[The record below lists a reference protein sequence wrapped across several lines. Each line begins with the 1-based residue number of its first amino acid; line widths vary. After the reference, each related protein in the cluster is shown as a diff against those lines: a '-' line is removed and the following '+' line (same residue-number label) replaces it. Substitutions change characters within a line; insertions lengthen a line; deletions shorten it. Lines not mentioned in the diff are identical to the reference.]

1 MPPHSS
7 HLLQPLDVGCFAAVK
22 RIYGRQVENLM
33 RNGLNHIDKP
43 DFLRAYSTTRL
54 EALNTSNIRNSFMAT
69 GLVPYNPSYVLE
81 KLHVTLRTPTLPINH
96 PQSSPWNPETPHNI
110 RELERQTQTIKE
122 YIRHRTHSPPSPT
135 EVALNQLVKGCQ
147 MAMHSAVLLTE
158 ENRQLRA
165 ANERQ
170 KKKRAKRKSYIAV
183 GGVLT
188 VQEGL
193 NRSQM
198 VDIEHMKELTNRLQ
212 EPRVRAPPRCSICSS
227 LEHNARICPQKNQ
240 L

>member
-1 MPPHSS
+1 
-7 HLLQPLDVGCFAAVK
+7 
-22 RIYGRQVENLM
+22 
-33 RNGLNHIDKP
+33 
-43 DFLRAYSTTRL
+43 
-54 EALNTSNIRNSFMAT
+54 
-69 GLVPYNPSYVLE
+69 
-81 KLHVTLRTPTLPINH
+81 
-96 PQSSPWNPETPHNI
+96 
-110 RELERQTQTIKE
+110 
-122 YIRHRTHSPPSPT
+122 
-135 EVALNQLVKGCQ
+135 
-147 MAMHSAVLLTE
+147 MAMHNAVLLTE

-198 VDIEHMKELTNRLQ
+198 VDIEHMKELTNRPQ

-227 LEHNARICPQKNQ
+227 LEHNARICP
-240 L
+240 